1 MMTKT
6 FMLAAATSLSLALSL
21 PAFAAAGHAYQPTVG
36 GDAGY
41 QYQPSMG
48 GDAGYAY
55 QPAVGGDAGYE
66 YSPR

>member
-1 MMTKT
+1 MTKT
-6 FMLAAATSLSLALSL
+6 LMLAAATSLSLALSL

-41 QYQPSMG
+41 
-48 GDAGYAY
+48 AY